1 VIPQF
6 AELQANGP
14 TGTSN
19 GDSGV
24 VLHVMLVMLLAAA
37 AVGYAA
43 YRLRKNARTE
53 EDEPLFS

>member
-1 VIPQF
+1 
-6 AELQANGP
+6 
-14 TGTSN
+14 
-19 GDSGV
+19 
-24 VLHVMLVMLLAAA
+24 MLVMLLAAA